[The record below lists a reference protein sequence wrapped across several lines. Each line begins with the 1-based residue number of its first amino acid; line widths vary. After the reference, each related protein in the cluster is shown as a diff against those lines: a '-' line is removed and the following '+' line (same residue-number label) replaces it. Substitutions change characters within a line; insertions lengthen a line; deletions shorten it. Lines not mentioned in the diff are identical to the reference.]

1 MDFQYLVIDRIHIRY
16 IDINSEGNP
25 ILLIHGLGGSI
36 ESWIKNI
43 YTISK
48 NFRVIAVD
56 LPGFGFSDKPKINY
70 TIAFYKSFIV
80 DFIKRL
86 KIGSPVSIVGSSLGG
101 HIAAEVAIN
110 HPELVFKL
118 ILISP
123 AGALPFSFKGTPAL
137 RNYMNVLKARSI
149 QEIKKALSS
158 IDDNPCDEDSVK
170 AFYEKLSTA
179 GAKKAFMSAYKGSAE
194 ASRLCRRLK
203 RIKVAVLLIWG
214 KDDRI
219 IPVKFI
225 NPFLS
230 VKNCRIILLENCGHR
245 PNIDKPLLFNNIVTD
260 FIQEKEG

>member
-1 MDFQYLVIDRIHIRY
+1 MDFQYLVIDRIRIRY

-70 TIAFYKSFIV
+70 TITFYKSFIV

-86 KIGSPVSIVGSSLGG
+86 KIGSPISIVGSSLGG

-170 AFYEKLSTA
+170 AFYEKLSTV

-245 PNIDKPLLFNNIVTD
+245 PNIDKPVLFNSIVTD